1 MLFEKIKY
9 CISRLEAVLF
19 DQLVSFVYVPQ
30 EWLNATIVRPVFKKS
45 AAGKMC

>member
-30 EWLNATIVRPVFKKS
+30 EWLNATIVAVFKKS